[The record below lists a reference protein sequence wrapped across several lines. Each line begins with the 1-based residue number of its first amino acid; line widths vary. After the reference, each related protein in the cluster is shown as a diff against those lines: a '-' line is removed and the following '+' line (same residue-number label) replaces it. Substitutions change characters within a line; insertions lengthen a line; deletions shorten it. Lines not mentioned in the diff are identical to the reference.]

1 MMSRFLFLFS
11 STSRG
16 KTGLMVS
23 GHMEKGGGEF
33 TNQWGLQLNSPLL
46 VWFGRWIT
54 KLLSCSGPV

>member
-1 MMSRFLFLFS
+1 MMSRVFLIFF

-23 GHMEKGGGEF
+23 DHMEKWGEF

-46 VWFGRWIT
+46 VWFGCWIT
-54 KLLSCSGPV
+54 KLLSCNGPV